1 MSKDIAEI
9 KARKYAGITPDV
21 NNVDKL
27 PNQFVFVK
35 TKYFSFVAGYTQAVT
50 YLSTENAQL
59 REALREAVAN
69 YMQSEG
75 CSCCRDTEAHEEHT
89 KVLAELLDVEMYED
103 NSGYNFH
110 KYRTKAKQLL
120 TDNTKEDE
128 KE

>member
-1 MSKDIAEI
+1 MSKAEE
-9 KARKYAGITPDV
+9 KAREYV
-21 NNVDKL
+21 SQKL
-27 PNQFVFVK
+27 KENGYLNFNGTECVECA
-35 TKYFSFVAGYTQAVT
+35 YISGYTQSVT
-50 YLSTENAQL
+50 DLSTENAQL

-110 KYRTKAKQLL
+110 KYRTKAKRLI
-120 TDNTKEDE
+120 TYKED
-128 KE
+128 K